1 MNLYS
6 ATIRADVE
14 FASKW
19 RSNNVL
25 ILCDETKEEATTRA
39 TNFFIANG
47 MYVKTAVAGT
57 TPRLIEV
64 SEIPLTAMVY
74 NGKLVENPEKYL
86 KRAPEDSADLQKT
99 IEGMSAA
106 QVKERCDK
114 DPEFKKLLD
123 EFRKK

>member
-25 ILCDETKEEATTRA
+25 ILCDGTKEEATTRA

-47 MYVKTAVAGT
+47 KYVKTAVAGT

-64 SEIPLTAMVY
+64 REIPLTAMVY